1 MSAVLAALALTPA
14 AHAVTVPSNVALAP
28 QQDLTRQVPAEVE
41 SLDPAHIESWTGNT
55 IGLDLFEGLAR
66 IDAAGQVVPGVA
78 LSWERKSPTTWIF
91 KLRRDAKWS
100 NGQPVTAA
108 DFVYSWRNPRGPRD
122 PSCPRRPTGRRRV
135 PEGRLPVPRSR

>member
-1 MSAVLAALALTPA
+1 MKHTHAFAAVLAALALTIAPSA
-14 AHAVTVPSNVALAP
+14 PAVTVASNVTLAD

-66 IDAAGQVVPGVA
+66 IDASGAVVPGVA
-78 LSWERKSPTTWIF
+78 QAWEHKAPDTWIF

-108 DFVYSWRNPRGPRD
+108 DFDTRGSVSPIRRQVRN
-122 PSCPRRPTGRRRV
+122 T
-135 PEGRLPVPRSR
+135 RSSSSS

>member
-1 MSAVLAALALTPA
+1 M
-14 AHAVTVPSNVALAP
+14 
-28 QQDLTRQVPAEVE
+28 
-41 SLDPAHIESWTGNT
+41 
-55 IGLDLFEGLAR
+55 
-66 IDAAGQVVPGVA
+66 PGVA